1 MSIAR
6 YAVAESALAQSEA
19 PVVRSKTPPKR
30 QMIALADTNAVPEP
44 R

>member
-6 YAVAESALAQSEA
+6 YAVAEGAFAQGDA

-30 QMIALADTNAVPEP
+30 QTVALADIKAVPEA

>member
-6 YAVAESALAQSEA
+6 YAVAESALAQNEA
-19 PVVRSKTPPKR
+19 PLVRTKTPPKR
-30 QMIALADTNAVPEP
+30 QTVALADIKAVPEP

>member
-6 YAVAESALAQSEA
+6 YALAEGAIGQAEP
-19 PVVRSKTPPKR
+19 PVIRSKTPPKR
-30 QMIALADTNAVPEP
+30 QTVAFADTVTVPEP

>member
-6 YAVAESALAQSEA
+6 YAVAESALAQGEA
-19 PVVRSKTPPKR
+19 AVIRSKTPPKR
-30 QMIALADTNAVPEP
+30 QTIALADTKAVPEP

>member
-6 YAVAESALAQSEA
+6 YALAEGAIGQAEP
-19 PVVRSKTPPKR
+19 PVIRSKTPPKR
-30 QMIALADTNAVPEP
+30 QTVALADNEAVPEP